1 MTNPNF
7 FFGSQD
13 STNSENFTVFSAWI
27 HVIAKHFDAR
37 KQVCLNKLIHE
48 S

>member
-1 MTNPNF
+1 MSNPNF

-13 STNSENFTVFSAWI
+13 STNSENFTVFSWI
-27 HVIAKHFDAR
+27 HVIAKYFDAR
-37 KQVCLNKLIHE
+37 KQGCLNKLINE